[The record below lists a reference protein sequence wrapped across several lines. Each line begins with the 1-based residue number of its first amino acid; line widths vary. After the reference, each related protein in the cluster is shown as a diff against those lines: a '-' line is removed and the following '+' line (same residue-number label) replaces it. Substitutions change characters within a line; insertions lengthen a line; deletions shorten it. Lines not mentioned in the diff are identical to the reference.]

1 MTLVLKR
8 RSFRPLSLTGT
19 MLTKN
24 GSTVVNTTQHQ
35 LDIAEH
41 QLTWSEPHPWPNR
54 LEGTV
59 DIGGPFET
67 VRTRYNANFD
77 LTSSFFIKGISGY
90 TYEYTGNILPS
101 LLPDYLGL
109 RKDATE
115 AQVRSAAS
123 SLGDSTLGSMG
134 ATAISNCA
142 PTSPVVDGS
151 VALAELFREGIP
163 SLVGTQLFR
172 QRARTAKAA
181 GGEYLNL
188 QFGWLP
194 LISDIRKTAEAV
206 IRTEA
211 IISQLIR
218 DSGKNVR
225 RRYDFP
231 VQASNVATATTVNQ
245 MPWPGLYPAMWTV
258 DGVPALV
265 HKRIERNVWFEGCFT
280 YYVDPQAF
288 KGLQGAS
295 AQAKYIYGLNLTP
308 DVLWNVS
315 PWSWLVDWVIN
326 VGPVLKNVGLFA
338 QDGLTLRYGYTM
350 EKTMT
355 THTTRFPRLR
365 SPMGGSLPS
374 NPTLVFKTESKK
386 RIRQSPYVLG
396 LTGAEFTLRRGAIL
410 TALGLTKFA

>member
-8 RSFRPLSLTGT
+8 RKFRPLTLTGQLDAT
-19 MLTKN
+19 W
-24 GSTVVNTTQHQ
+24 GSTVYGSTNHV

-41 QLTWSEPHPWPNR
+41 QLTWSESHPWPKGKGSA
-54 LEGTV
+54 EV
-59 DIGGPFET
+59 GGPFET
-67 VRTRYNANFD
+67 IRTRYNANYD
-77 LTSSFFIKGISGY
+77 LTSSYNIQGISGY
-90 TYEYTGNILPS
+90 HYKYNGNILTS

-109 RKDATE
+109 RKEATE
-115 AQVRSAAS
+115 SQVRSAAG

-134 ATAISNCA
+134 ATAISYCA
-142 PTSPVVDGS
+142 PTAPAVDGS

-163 SLVGTQLFR
+163 SLVGVQLFR

-194 LISDIRKTAEAV
+194 LISDIRATAQAV
-206 IRTEA
+206 VQTEA
-211 IISQLIR
+211 IVSQLIR

-231 VQASNVATATTVNQ
+231 VQTENVQLATTINQ

-258 DGVPALV
+258 DGIPPFV
-265 HKRIERNVWFEGCFT
+265 HTYTKRSVWFEGCFT

-288 KGLQGAS
+288 RGLQGA
-295 AQAKYIYGLNLTP
+295 ARQARHIYGLQLTP
-308 DVLWNVS
+308 DVLWNAS

-350 EKTMT
+350 ENTIKR
-355 THTTRFPRLR
+355 HTTRYPKLR
-365 SPMGGSLPS
+365 SAMGGALPS
-374 NPTLVFKTESKK
+374 NPTFVFHCESKK
-386 RIRQSPYVLG
+386 RIEQSPYVLG
-396 LTGAEFTLRRGAIL
+396 LTGAEFTLRRAAIL